1 MFPISWEPL
10 SPSHLGTAEN
20 VCDKISTF
28 MNIFL
33 LATGTDRLSGKDFFF
48 FLSLFLSFLHF
59 FSLAERT
66 GSQKL

>member
-33 LATGTDRLSGKDFFF
+33 LATGTDRLSGEDFFF
-48 FLSLFLSFLHF
+48 FFVSLSFLSTF
-59 FSLAERT
+59 LFL
-66 GSQKL
+66 G